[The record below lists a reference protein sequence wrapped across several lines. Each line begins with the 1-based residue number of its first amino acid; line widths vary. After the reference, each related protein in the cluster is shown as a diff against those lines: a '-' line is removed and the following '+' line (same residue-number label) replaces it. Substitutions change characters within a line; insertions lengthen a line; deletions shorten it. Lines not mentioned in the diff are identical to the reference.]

1 MTYLVFILIISN
13 ILLFIAYNKKKI
25 KKYLYKTKILE
36 KDITDLHTIF
46 NLKKISNDLNGPTK
60 NSIVKNFC
68 ITAENQI
75 IGMTSNYESW
85 IISVLSTIS
94 KNILEFGT
102 CSGKT
107 TYLMALNSDKDSKI
121 YTVTLN
127 PSDIENINKKN
138 GDSKIAQKNIINET
152 IYDKFLFS
160 GEPEEKKI
168 KVFFMNSLKFDEKSF
183 VNKMDLIFIDGGHTF
198 SIIKND
204 SEKAF
209 KMIKSKGIILWH
221 DYNLGKSSSKDVVR
235 YLNSISQ
242 QKKIFKIKNT
252 SLCFYQKN

>member
-1 MTYLVFILIISN
+1 MF
-13 ILLFIAYNKKKI
+13 
-25 KKYLYKTKILE
+25 
-36 KDITDLHTIF
+36 
-46 NLKKISNDLNGPTK
+46 
-60 NSIVKNFC
+60 
-68 ITAENQI
+68 
-75 IGMTSNYESW
+75 
-85 IISVLSTIS
+85 
-94 KNILEFGT
+94 EFGT

-121 YTVTLN
+121 YTITLN
-127 PSDIENINKKN
+127 PLDTDKIYKKD
-138 GDSKIAQKNIINET
+138 GDSIIAQKNAINET
-152 IYDKFLFS
+152 VYNKFLFS
-160 GEPEEKKI
+160 DEPEEKKI
-168 KVFFMNSLKFDEKSF
+168 KIIFMNSLKFDEKNF

-252 SLCFYQKN
+252 SLCFCQKN

>member
-1 MTYLVFILIISN
+1 VIYIIFVLIILN
-13 ILLFIAYNKKKI
+13 ILLLVAYNKKKL
-25 KKYLYKTKILE
+25 KKYFYKTKILE
-36 KDITDLHTIF
+36 KDITDLHPIF
-46 NLKKISNDLNGPTK
+46 RLSKISDNLNGP
-60 NSIVKNFC
+60 NRDSIVKSFC

-75 IGMTSNYESW
+75 IGMTSNYEAW
-85 IISVLSTIS
+85 IISVLSKIS
-94 KNILEFGT
+94 KNIFEFGT

-121 YTVTLN
+121 YTITLN
-127 PSDIENINKKN
+127 PLDTDKIYKKD
-138 GDSKIAQKNIINET
+138 GDSIVAQKNAINET
-152 IYDKFLFS
+152 VYNKFLFS
-160 GEPEEKKI
+160 DEPEEKKI
-168 KVFFMNSLKFDEKSF
+168 KIIFMNSLKFDEKNL

-235 YLNSISQ
+235 YLNSISK

>member
-1 MTYLVFILIISN
+1 MTYLVFVLIMLN
-13 ILLFIAYNKKKI
+13 ILVLIAYNKKKI
-25 KKYLYKTKILE
+25 KKYFFKTKIPE

-46 NLKKISNDLNGPTK
+46 NLKKVSNDLNGPTK

-121 YTVTLN
+121 YTITLS
-127 PSDIENINKKN
+127 PSDTDKIYKKN
-138 GDSKIAQKNIINET
+138 GDNKIAQQNIIN
-152 IYDKFLFS
+152 
-160 GEPEEKKI
+160 
-168 KVFFMNSLKFDEKSF
+168 
-183 VNKMDLIFIDGGHTF
+183 
-198 SIIKND
+198 
-204 SEKAF
+204 
-209 KMIKSKGIILWH
+209 
-221 DYNLGKSSSKDVVR
+221 
-235 YLNSISQ
+235 
-242 QKKIFKIKNT
+242 
-252 SLCFYQKN
+252 